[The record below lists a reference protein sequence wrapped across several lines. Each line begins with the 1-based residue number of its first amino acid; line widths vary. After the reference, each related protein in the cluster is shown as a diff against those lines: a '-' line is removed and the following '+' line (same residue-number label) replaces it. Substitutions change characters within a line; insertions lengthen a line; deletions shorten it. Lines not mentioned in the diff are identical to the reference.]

1 MMIEVDGACGEGGGQ
16 ITRTA
21 VGLSAYTGNPIRLFN
36 IRANRPKPGLSFQH
50 LEGIRA
56 VASMCSAELKG
67 DSMGSEEI
75 EFSPGKISNNR
86 VDVRIGTAGSTGLI
100 FQSLQLPA
108 CHSNG
113 DVSIEIN
120 GGATFGKYAPPLL
133 YIKHVLLPTLSRMGF
148 HADIAIEKHGFY
160 PVGGARVS
168 IKVRKSNGF
177 NPILLDKPGKVT
189 SIKGISVATKELEK
203 PRVAE
208 RQESSFRKNLAPLG
222 LKIGMDSHYVEADCP
237 GSGMVAWA
245 ETDTGCILGTDGLG
259 ERGKP
264 AETVGKEAADK
275 LMKTI
280 QSGATVDER
289 LADQLLL
296 FMALAKGESR
306 IISPRFTCH
315 CNSNIFVIQKFLP
328 VKSRTEKSGDNALI
342 TISP

>member
-1 MMIEVDGACGEGGGQ
+1 MKIEVDGACGEGGGQ

-21 VGLSAYTGNPIRLFN
+21 IGLSAYTGKSVHLFN

-67 DSMGSEEI
+67 DKLGSEEL
-75 EFSPGKISNNR
+75 EFSPGRISNDR

-100 FQSLQLPA
+100 FQSLQLPS
-108 CHSNG
+108 CHSAG
-113 DVSIEIN
+113 DVSIRIT

-133 YIKHVLLPTLSRMGF
+133 YTKHVLFPVLSRMGF
-148 HADIAIEKHGFY
+148 HAEIMIDRHGFY

-168 IKVRKSNGF
+168 IKVKQTKGF
-177 NPILLDKPGKVT
+177 KPLLLEKPGTVI

-203 PRVAE
+203 PKVAE
-208 RQESSFRKNLAPLG
+208 RQESSFRKVLAPLG
-222 LKIGMDSHYVEADCP
+222 LKIEIDSRYVEADCP
-237 GSGMVAWA
+237 GSGLVAWA

-264 AETVGKEAADK
+264 AEDVGKEAAEK
-275 LMKTI
+275 LLKTI
-280 QSGATVDER
+280 RSGATVDER

-296 FMALAKGESR
+296 FMALAEGESR

-315 CNSNIFVIQKFLP
+315 CNSNLFVIQKFLP
-328 VKSRTEKSGDNALI
+328 VKSKIEKSGENALI
-342 TISP
+342 RISP

>member
-21 VGLSAYTGNPIRLFN
+21 IGLSAYTGKPVHLFN

-56 VASMCSAELKG
+56 VASMCSAQLKG
-67 DSMGSEEI
+67 DGLGSEEL
-75 EFSPGKISNNR
+75 EFSPGRISNNK
-86 VDVRIGTAGSTGLI
+86 VGVKIGTAGSTGLI
-100 FQSLQLPA
+100 FQSLQLPS
-108 CHSNG
+108 CHSAG
-113 DVSIEIN
+113 DVNISIT

-133 YIKHVLLPTLSRMGF
+133 YTKHVLLPVLERMGF
-148 HADIAIEKHGFY
+148 HAEINITKHGFY

-168 IKVRKSNGF
+168 IKVKKANGF
-177 NPILLDKPGKVT
+177 KPILLEKPGKVT
-189 SIKGISVATKELEK
+189 SIKGVSIATKELQK

-208 RQESSFRKNLAPLG
+208 RQESSFRKVLAPLG
-222 LKIGMDSHYVEADCP
+222 LKIDMETLYVEADCP
-237 GSGMVAWA
+237 GSGLVAWA

-264 AETVGKEAADK
+264 AEEVGKEAADK
-275 LMKTI
+275 LLKTI

-296 FMALAKGESR
+296 FMALANGESK

-315 CNSNIFVIQKFLP
+315 CNSNLFVIQKFLP
-328 VKSRTEKSGDNALI
+328 VKSGIEKSGENALI
-342 TISP
+342 RISP